1 MDRPSFLVF
10 SFLGSISM
18 VILHLIDI
26 WLLEYSDSLLR
37 HFLVEW
43 LPLYLVWMSM
53 MLIGLVKR
61 TSPPTHG

>member
-10 SFLGSISM
+10 SFLGSIGM

-37 HFLVEW
+37 HFLVKW

-53 MLIGLVKR
+53 MLIGLIRR
-61 TSPPTHG
+61 TSPPTRG